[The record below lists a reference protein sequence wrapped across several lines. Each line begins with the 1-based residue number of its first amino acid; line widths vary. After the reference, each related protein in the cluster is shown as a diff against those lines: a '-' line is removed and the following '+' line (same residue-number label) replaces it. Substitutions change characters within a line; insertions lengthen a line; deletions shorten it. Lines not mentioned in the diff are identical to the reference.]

1 MLMLVNALITRCR
14 SHTLASTRNYYT
26 HDTHADVDANVV
38 TRYRT
43 YHFSKKKRR
52 NLDNLAFHSASAHNK
67 KKKELIMISE
77 KLSVPPRRSIVS
89 IHEFL
94 GFGRRF
100 VFGKHSSS
108 IFAES
113 WDSLTWAKGT
123 WGSVSWMHLKKQW
136 RWLLYSRSRVE
147 KLRERVV

>member
-14 SHTLASTRNYYT
+14 SHARI
-26 HDTHADVDANVV
+26 DTQLLHARHARWCGRECCDKVSYVP
-38 TRYRT
+38 
-43 YHFSKKKRR
+43 FLKKKKRR